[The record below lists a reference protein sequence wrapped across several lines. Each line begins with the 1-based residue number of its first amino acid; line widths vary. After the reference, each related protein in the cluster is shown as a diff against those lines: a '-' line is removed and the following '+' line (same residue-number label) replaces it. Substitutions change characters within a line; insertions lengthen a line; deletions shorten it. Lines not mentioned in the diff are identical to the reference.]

1 MKKLVIV
8 ALTIGL
14 SLGFVAL
21 AKRPADAGAG
31 GQCVQAGI
39 AVLQTLPGGVPAAAK
54 KQIDYSAFGTG
65 EGGLGLIDANLP
77 EGSFLSL
84 GQVVK
89 LHTSNPELFA
99 WCN

>member
-1 MKKLVIV
+1 MIV
-8 ALTIGL
+8 LLTIGL
-14 SLGFVAL
+14 SLGVIAC
-21 AKRPADAGAG
+21 AKRSADAGAG

-39 AVLQTLPGGVPAAAK
+39 ATLPSLPGGVPAAAK
-54 KQIDYSAFGTG
+54 KQIDDSAFGTG
-65 EGGLGLIDANLP
+65 DGGLGLIDAELP

-99 WCN
+99 WCT